1 MQLQLQLHCY
11 NYTTLH
17 HTTLLQY
24 TRLDYTT
31 LHLTTL
37 NYIALRYITLH
48 RPTLTTTT
56 TTLLHS
62 TLHLNHTTPH
72 FPTLHYTTFI
82 TPPQIQLQ
90 LHYANFTNY
99 TTTTIHNSTRL
110 QLLLQLRYTTLHPA
124 VVGEVTIA
132 TIATTPKDTTR
143 TTFGSISEFALQSM
157 HDSNQPLPPL
167 PFAVILVLLTARIS
181 WRVPL
186 GLHAEPCSCSV
197 ELHIVMRGTSH
208 GIGWDRFESRS
219 CFGIKCGVRLF
230 QVQDRS
236 RKRRL
241 FLDFQRK
248 QSIAAT
254 CNRLLMQPLSVCKW
268 PPVAA
273 WASGCKWLQAVAGA
287 AARSHLVNFAPL

>member
-157 HDSNQPLPPL
+157 HDSTNLFGHCL
-167 PFAVILVLLTARIS
+167 CGNTGTADCA
-181 WRVPL
+181 
-186 GLHAEPCSCSV
+186 HF
-197 ELHIVMRGTSH
+197 M
-208 GIGWDRFESRS
+208 
-219 CFGIKCGVRLF
+219 
-230 QVQDRS
+230 
-236 RKRRL
+236 
-241 FLDFQRK
+241 
-248 QSIAAT
+248 
-254 CNRLLMQPLSVCKW
+254 
-268 PPVAA
+268 
-273 WASGCKWLQAVAGA
+273 
-287 AARSHLVNFAPL
+287 ARSTGSPCRALQLFSRTPHSDAGHKPRDWLRSF